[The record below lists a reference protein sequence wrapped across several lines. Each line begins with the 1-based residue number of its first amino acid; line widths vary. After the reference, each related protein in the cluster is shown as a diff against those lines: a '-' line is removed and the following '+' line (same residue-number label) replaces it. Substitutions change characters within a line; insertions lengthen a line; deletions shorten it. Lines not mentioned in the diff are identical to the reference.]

1 MDKLKRY
8 RAPVEETV
16 ERIAYAQAIYAR
28 LESLPRCRTS
38 APLVFIFR
46 LPKGAKEGSPAP
58 VPE

>member
-28 LESLPRCRTS
+28 LESLPPLPDLRPARIHLPASKRGEGGIAS
-38 APLVFIFR
+38 AS
-46 LPKGAKEGSPAP
+46 A
-58 VPE
+58 